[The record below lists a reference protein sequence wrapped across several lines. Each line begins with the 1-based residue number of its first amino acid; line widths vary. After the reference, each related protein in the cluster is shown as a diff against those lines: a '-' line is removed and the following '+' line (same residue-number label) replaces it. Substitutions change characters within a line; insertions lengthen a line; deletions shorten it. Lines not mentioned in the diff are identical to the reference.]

1 MIRMLKAYR
10 SIVVL
15 LLLFLPVASRA
26 GGSLH
31 IVKKNITKSYNV
43 KSGARLSINNQ
54 YGDVKVTGWKQKKLF
69 VMITIS
75 GQSPK
80 LAQANKMLALVSI
93 RSRQKPGEITLGT
106 VIDTASLY
114 LRLSPDDQCH
124 ISYQVFVPDGLKLNI
139 KNSFGNIEAESLTS
153 ELTIDEKFGDLK
165 VENTSGPLNFNVEQ
179 GNADIDRIRV
189 GFLKFKGFTRV
200 RIGELSGTV
209 DAKFW
214 SGGKVDLGLS
224 DDLQKLNINAAN
236 VNPLNI
242 TDLKPAN
249 ADLKI
254 HSTVSK
260 IIYNG
265 HIMLTIEKPLRL
277 TLKKPV
283 TPDSA
288 VFITGKNDTAQK
300 LREKVLKLDL
310 KKLKITAMKSADYT
324 LKTGSANTDIR
335 IDASFCVVDIKD

>member
-1 MIRMLKAYR
+1 MLKAYR

-26 GGSLH
+26 DGSLH

-69 VMITIS
+69 VKITIS

-80 LAQANKMLALVSI
+80 LAQANKMLALVSV

-139 KNSFGNIEAESLTS
+139 KNSFGNIEAENLTN

-165 VENTSGPLNFNVEQ
+165 VEHASGPLNFNVEQ
-179 GNADIDRIRV
+179 GNADIDRIRS
-189 GFLKFKGFTRV
+189 GFLKFKGFNNV

-224 DDLQKLNINAAN
+224 GDLQKLNINTAN

-242 TDLKPAN
+242 TNLKPAN

-254 HSTVSK
+254 HSKVSK

-265 HIMLTIEKPLRL
+265 HMMLTLEKP
-277 TLKKPV
+277 KKPSKV
-283 TPDSA
+283 DTVSIVGMGD
-288 VFITGKNDTAQK
+288 TTKKNNLK
-300 LREKVLKLDL
+300 LLDL
-310 KKLKITAMKSADYT
+310 KLKKINITAMKSMLYN
-324 LKTGSANTDIR
+324 LKTGSATTDIK
-335 IDASFCVVDIKD
+335 IEASFCVVNVKD